1 MKCLNC
7 NGDRF
12 TVKKVRVSVDVK
24 DDKVDVVSDS
34 LICSKCGASIMD
46 ASQMNDLRRKTS
58 DAYREKH
65 GLLSSEE
72 IINFRKHLK
81 MSQAEFADYLNVGE
95 ASIKRW
101 ETYYIQDVGQ
111 DEHMRLKCDEAFAE
125 KNTLQIYWKSLKS
138 DIYTGYSI
146 FNINVFKNAIA
157 FLLQF
162 STSKLYLNKA
172 LFYLDFLHFKKFKKS
187 FTGSRFIPLDYGPCP
202 DQFQL
207 LFSYL
212 EKSGFIKKKGK
223 HRLISS
229 KKADLSLF
237 DDQEKETLEQIAA
250 ILKSKGEKHLY
261 DLSHKEQGFKETE
274 FGRPISYAF
283 AKDLLI

>member
-12 TVKKVRVSVDVK
+12 KVKKLRMSVDIK

-34 LICSKCGASIMD
+34 FVCSRCGADLMD
-46 ASQMNDLRRKTS
+46 AKQMNELRKKTA

-65 GLLSSEE
+65 GLLTSEE
-72 IINFRKHLK
+72 IVSFRKHLK
-81 MSQAEFADYLNVGE
+81 MSQAEFAIYLNVGE

-101 ETYYIQDVGQ
+101 ETYFIQDVSQ

-125 KNTLQIYWKSLKS
+125 KNALQTYWKFLKT
-138 DIYTGYSI
+138 DIYTGHTA
-146 FNINVFKNAIA
+146 FNLDIFKNVIA
-157 FLLQF
+157 YLLQF
-162 STSKLYLNKA
+162 STSPLYLNKI
-172 LFYLDFLHFKKFKKS
+172 LFYLDFLHFKSFNKS

-223 HRLISS
+223 HGFAPSR
-229 KKADLSLF
+229 KADIALF
-237 DDQEKETLEQIAA
+237 DDREKETLEKIAA
-250 ILKSKGEKHLY
+250 VLKAKGEKYFY
-261 DLSHKEQGFKETE
+261 DISHKERGFKETE